1 MSKPRARPFPA
12 FATPLVRIIAV
23 PIAHGWR
30 YRVVPVGRGKVV
42 SYRLSSARA
51 TAARYSRKVVEIGP
65 AGAFDGRGRG

>member
-1 MSKPRARPFPA
+1 VSKPRPFPA
-12 FATPLVRIIAV
+12 FATPLVLIIAV

-30 YRVVPVGRGKVV
+30 YRVAPAGRGKVV

-65 AGAFDGRGRG
+65 REAFHRRASG